1 MLEMLNTIP
10 ASFFS
15 RDGKRLSFVAY
26 AFLALLCVGFFTPG
40 IVTMP
45 PTDRD
50 ESSFAQA
57 SKQMIESGN
66 LTDIRLQTKPRYKK
80 PIGIYWLQSTA
91 ARVLNPQHLNEIWAY
106 RAPSFIGAT
115 VAVLMTA
122 ALGALLF
129 SPATG
134 LLAAIM
140 LAGCV
145 LLNVEA
151 RLAKTDAALLGCVVV
166 AMYGLAK
173 AFVFARPFAMTEVIS
188 QSPPPLPNPP
198 REGEGVLPFSVAF
211 LFWTAFAVGVLIKGP
226 IILLPVLGVLVW
238 TKISNKNIAW
248 FRALRPVLGLVYALA
263 LIAPWFVVI
272 SMQSH
277 GAFMEQSAGH
287 DMLAKLWQGQD
298 RGMMPPGLHLMAL
311 PLVFFPYAL
320 FVVFAAP
327 DIWKNKRDAAVKF
340 CLGWIVPTWF
350 VFEVSLTKLPHYV
363 LPAYP
368 AIALL
373 TAKYLLDGFPTLA
386 ATTRRLP
393 IALIVGMWLMIG
405 AGFAFVFSAL
415 PAVVDKAWDIP
426 QIAAGGVLFLAQGA
440 ALLLL
445 PRQKTASLVA
455 LTLGGLVFMA
465 VTFGYTLPRLQH
477 IWMSRKIVEAV
488 ERLKPCEQ
496 SQIVSVGYNE
506 PSLAFM
512 AGTDTMMLTNAVEA
526 AEAMQQNACRVAV
539 INATNKQ
546 GFLNAFAQSKQRP
559 QEAGTIDGLNAG
571 HGAQAALTIFTV
583 PQGTP

>member
-1 MLEMLNTIP
+1 MLEMLNAIP

-66 LTDIRLQTKPRYKK
+66 LTDIRLQTKSRYKK

-91 ARVLNPQHLNEIWAY
+91 VRILNPQHLNEIWAY
-106 RAPSFIGAT
+106 RVPSFIGAT

-122 ALGALLF
+122 ALGTFLF

-140 LAGCV
+140 LTGCV

-151 RLAKTDAALLGCVVV
+151 RLAKTDAALLGSIVV
-166 AMYGLAK
+166 AMYALAR
-173 AFVFARPFAMTEVIS
+173 AYYTPS
-188 QSPPPLPNPP
+188 PNPP
-198 REGEGVLPFSVAF
+198 REGDLPFSVAF
-211 LFWTAFAVGVLIKGP
+211 LFWTAFAAAVLIKGP
-226 IILLPVLGVLVW
+226 IILLPVLGVLFW
-238 TKISNKNIAW
+238 MKISNKNIAW
-248 FRALRPVLGLVYALA
+248 FRALRPALGLVYALA
-263 LIAPWFVVI
+263 LIAPWFIVI

-277 GAFMEQSAGH
+277 GAFMQQSAGH
-287 DMLAKLWQGQD
+287 DMMAKLWQGQD
-298 RGMMPPGLHLMAL
+298 RGMMPPGLHLMAM

-327 DIWKNKRDAAVKF
+327 DIWKNKRETAVKF

-415 PAVVDKAWDIP
+415 PAVVDRAWDIP

-445 PRQKTASLVA
+445 PRRKTASLVA

-465 VTFGYTLPRLQH
+465 VTFGYTLPHLQR
-477 IWMSRKIVEAV
+477 IWMSRAIVEAV
-488 ERLKPCEQ
+488 ERVKPCAQ
-496 SQIVSVGYNE
+496 SQIISVGYNE

-512 AGTDTMMLTNAVEA
+512 AGTDTMMLTNGVEA

-539 INATNKQ
+539 INATSKQ
-546 GFLNAFAQSKQRP
+546 GFLDAFAQAKTRP